1 MVKIKLHMEQQN
13 NLRAKFLKHG
23 FIVLKSVFADS
34 KIKEL
39 RDKFIKLSSTDDEIL
54 LDENAQDLLLDKDI
68 IKKIKI
74 LLNSEKIWYYSDSSI
89 KNYFNPFT
97 AKNGFHNDER
107 FASDEIP
114 YKEEYPI
121 IRAGIYFEDY
131 KNFSGGLKIR
141 DGSHKHFCFN
151 LRAKLENI
159 VRLLK
164 IFMGKS
170 RYDISAIKLGKKI
183 NLQLEEGD
191 VVIWNLRT
199 QHCGVSRRLKLFPRL
214 CLSPSLEK
222 MLPKSLFL
230 PTQYKTNRCSIF
242 STFSKVD
249 YKNLNIVNYIKNK
262 ADIKKISSLK
272 KNDDLIKKFDELNIE
287 IPNFI

>member
-1 MVKIKLHMEQQN
+1 MVHLTKKYLMRKIDLLIDSGLKKFNSILLNGENKIYMEQQN

-164 IFMGKS
+164 IFTGRS
-170 RYDISAIKLGKKI
+170 RYDISAIKLGKNKFTARGRRCC
-183 NLQLEEGD
+183 NLEFK
-191 VVIWNLRT
+191 NTALR
-199 QHCGVSRRLKLFPRL
+199 CFK
-214 CLSPSLEK
+214 
-222 MLPKSLFL
+222 
-230 PTQYKTNRCSIF
+230 KT
-242 STFSKVD
+242 
-249 YKNLNIVNYIKNK
+249 
-262 ADIKKISSLK
+262 
-272 KNDDLIKKFDELNIE
+272 
-287 IPNFI
+287 